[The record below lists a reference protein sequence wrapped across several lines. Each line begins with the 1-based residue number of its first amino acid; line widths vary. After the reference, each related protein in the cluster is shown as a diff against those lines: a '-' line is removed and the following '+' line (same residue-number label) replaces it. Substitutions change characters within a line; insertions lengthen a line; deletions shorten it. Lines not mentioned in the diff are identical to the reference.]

1 MKKKL
6 YLITGIPLRMTK
18 ESKVLRTDMKLFK
31 ENEDIVR
38 ARLPLTPLQALIMRI
53 QMVHYNLTHPCR
65 MELIKMKAKRYR
77 V

>member
-1 MKKKL
+1 MKEEEEDDEH
-6 YLITGIPLRMTK
+6 Y
-18 ESKVLRTDMKLFK
+18 MKLFK

-38 ARLPLTPLQALIMRI
+38 ARIPLTILQALIMRF

-65 MELIKMKAKRYR
+65 MELIKMKAKRYI